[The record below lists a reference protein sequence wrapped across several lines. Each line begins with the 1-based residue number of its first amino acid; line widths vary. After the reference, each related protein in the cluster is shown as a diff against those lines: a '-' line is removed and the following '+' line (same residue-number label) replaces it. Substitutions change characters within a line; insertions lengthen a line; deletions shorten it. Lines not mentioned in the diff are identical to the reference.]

1 MQKIIEPIEPF
12 NEIYY
17 KSCLYNSLFPVIRHF
32 QRSILPLLI
41 NDWAVYETTR
51 TGGGVL
57 CGISHRT
64 NKDLSEALV
73 ELGVAA
79 EKERF
84 VGKVVDKIKNSI
96 DMERP
101 VVLWV
106 DCYEIPMRKDTFQ
119 KKHFPHTILV
129 HGYDDS
135 TEDFHIIEHLQ
146 MENLSYDKKTI
157 GVEALERAYFAFDYK
172 FNQGPMKQD
181 SYYEFYKLNQ
191 VNSMA
196 LDEAEK
202 YQEMT
207 RTNMN
212 VITAG
217 LEQLLEISELLYG
230 KLMQKTSLS
239 IDYAEQQLDKLNS
252 LILAKQAERYK
263 LELLQIGQE
272 PACAILDGIINEWS
286 IIRAIVAKYVYSN
299 QFKVE
304 QFSQLPDRINNIYNA
319 ELNFYENFLLKK

>member
-32 QRSILPLLI
+32 QRGILPLLI

-84 VGKVVDKIKNSI
+84 VGTVVDKIKNAI

-119 KKHFPHTILV
+119 KKHLPHTILV

-135 TEDFHIIEHLQ
+135 TDDFHVIEHLQ

-157 GVEALERAYFAFDYK
+157 GVDALERAYFAFDYK

-207 RTNMN
+207 RANMN

-217 LEQLLEISELLYG
+217 LEQLLEVSELLYG
-230 KLMQKTSLS
+230 KLMQKKPLS

-263 LELLQIGQE
+263 LELLQIEQE
-272 PACAILDGIINEWS
+272 PLCVILDGIINEWS

-304 QFSQLPDRINNIYNA
+304 QFSQLPDRISNIYNA